1 MEEQILHYYLKIFS
15 IFILFITIFFI
26 LSTYNLFFKNYLI
39 NKENVIIQK
48 NESID
53 SIINNNFNNIKNY
66 ERLFIKSFYKLYYF
80 NNKRIHYGEFI
91 INTQTSIYEFLKIIT
106 STSNLVKKLT
116 IIEGSTKYDLNEKI
130 IDIYNISKFI
140 PYHEIIADTYFINPS
155 ENLNELIVKLKKY
168 KKDYFNNKRNN
179 NLFSKYTD
187 KEIIIIG
194 SLIEKEGLDYEDKR
208 KIFSVINN
216 RLDNNMKLQI
226 DATVI
231 YAITDGKYNLERK
244 LTYNDLK
251 YNHPANTYIRK
262 GLPPNPI
269 SYVGT
274 KTIEL
279 MLENY
284 NTDYLFYFFNENKKK
299 HIFTKNF
306 SEHKKKLNEYR
317 RSK

>member
-1 MEEQILHYYLKIFS
+1 MEAQILHYYLKIFN
-15 IFILFITIFFI
+15 IFILLITIFFTLI
-26 LSTYNLFFKNYLI
+26 TYNIFFKKFII
-39 NKENVIIQK
+39 NQENIIIQK
-48 NESID
+48 NESFD
-53 SIINNNFNNIKNY
+53 SILNGNFNNLKNY
-66 ERLFIKSFYKLYYF
+66 ERLFLKAFYKIYILKD
-80 NNKRIHYGEFI
+80 KRIHYGEFI
-91 INTQTSIYEFLKIIT
+91 INSKTSFYDFLKIIT
-106 STSNLVKKLT
+106 SASNLVRKLT
-116 IIEGSTKYDLNEKI
+116 IIEGSTKYDLNDKI
-130 IDIYNISKFI
+130 VKLYNISKFI
-140 PYHEIIADTYFINPS
+140 PYDEILADTYFINSS
-155 ENLNELIVKLKKY
+155 ENLDELIIKLKKF
-168 KKDYFNNKRNN
+168 KKNYFNSKRNN

-194 SLIEKEGLDYEDKR
+194 SLIEKEGIDYEDKK

-216 RLDNNMKLQI
+216 RIDKNMKLQI

-231 YAITDGKYNLERK
+231 YALTNGSYNLDRK

-251 YNHPANTYIRK
+251 FNHPANTYVRK

-284 NTDYLFYFFNENKKK
+284 NTDYFFYFFDENKKK

-306 SEHKKKLNEYR
+306 SEHKKKLDEYR

>member
-1 MEEQILHYYLKIFS
+1 MEAQILHYYLKIFN
-15 IFILFITIFFI
+15 IFILLITIFFTLI
-26 LSTYNLFFKNYLI
+26 TYNIFFKKFII
-39 NKENVIIQK
+39 NQENIIIQK
-48 NESID
+48 NESFD
-53 SIINNNFNNIKNY
+53 SILNGNFNNLKNY
-66 ERLFIKSFYKLYYF
+66 ERLFLKAFYKIYILKD
-80 NNKRIHYGEFI
+80 KRIHYGEFI
-91 INTQTSIYEFLKIIT
+91 INSKTSFYDFLKIIT
-106 STSNLVKKLT
+106 SASNLVRKLT
-116 IIEGSTKYDLNEKI
+116 IIEGSTKYDLNDKI
-130 IDIYNISKFI
+130 VKLYNISKFI
-140 PYHEIIADTYFINPS
+140 PYDEILADTYFINSS
-155 ENLNELIVKLKKY
+155 ENLDELIIKLKKF
-168 KKDYFNNKRNN
+168 KKNYFNSKRNN

-194 SLIEKEGLDYEDKR
+194 SLIEKEGIDYEDKK

-216 RLDNNMKLQI
+216 RIDKNMKLQI

-231 YAITDGKYNLERK
+231 YALTNGSYNLDRK

-251 YNHPANTYIRK
+251 FNHPANTYVRK

-284 NTDYLFYFFNENKKK
+284 NTDYLFYFFDENKKK

-306 SEHKKKLNEYR
+306 SEHKKKLDEYR